1 MFTPL
6 SELQPDEQR
15 AVLRSLDA
23 PEAWIATW
31 DIGLTDPGDAFSKAP
46 LWGRT
51 LVSGRWPTAFPKS
64 NHNGECPWRTES
76 HVPFGHV
83 HPNGAAQ
90 RATGS
95 TNRRPRSVAKLQPQS
110 QASA

>member
-6 SELQPDEQR
+6 SELPPDEQR

-23 PEAWIATW
+23 PETWTATW

-51 LVSGRWPTAFPKS
+51 PVGGRWPTAFPKS
-64 NHNGECPWRTES
+64 NHNGQRPWRTDW

-83 HPNGAAQ
+83 HPNGSVS
-90 RATGS
+90 RFKSS
-95 TNRRPRSVAKLQPQS
+95 TDRRGAPVAELQPQS
-110 QASA
+110 KASA